1 MNVSKDNLIKIL
13 KDLNETLRKNEQNRI
28 EEQECLLLKWII
40 RKVCDYCYLYE
51 ISNIYCY

>member
-28 EEQECLLLKWII
+28 EEQECLLLK
-40 RKVCDYCYLYE
+40 
-51 ISNIYCY
+51 